1 MKTRTTRT
9 RRLLAA
15 ATLAALPLVAGALQ
29 NGPEPTTTDTDRAR
43 HVTER
48 QNGPRWFIATG
59 RPMLI
64 APTCS
69 LGSGWGGAACLI
81 RAL

>member
-29 NGPEPTTTDTDRAR
+29 NGPEPTTADTDHTR

-48 QNGPRWFIATG
+48 PNGPRWFIATG

-64 APTCS
+64 GPMCS
-69 LGSGWGGAACLI
+69 FGSGWGGVGCAI

>member
-29 NGPEPTTTDTDRAR
+29 NGPEPTTADTDRAR

-48 QNGPRWFIATG
+48 PNGPRWFIATG
-59 RPMLI
+59 RPLVF

-69 LGSGWGGAACLI
+69 SASGWSRAACMV